1 MSNYLQDLI
10 LDYERDLMGSIYTF
24 LLSDG
29 ETISFEIKRSNVP
42 HLLGIK
48 RLQLRQV
55 QGKYANYIY
64 SMLKDGTLTL
74 EHVVSVPN
82 HKEVYKKIM
91 NFQYISA
98 MLHSGNIV
106 KIVKRIGR
114 LNSSYLFYLDH
125 RPQEIIHLGIG
136 RDADENWYPES
147 LLVLQRNATAYIDG
161 QVPVDIVKFDVTA
174 RERPI
179 SASKE

>member
-64 SMLKDGTLTL
+64 SMLKDGTLTQ

-98 MLHSGNIV
+98 MLHSGNTV

-114 LNSSYLFYLDH
+114 
-125 RPQEIIHLGIG
+125 
-136 RDADENWYPES
+136 DADGNWYPES

>member
-1 MSNYLQDLI
+1 M
-10 LDYERDLMGSIYTF
+10 
-24 LLSDG
+24 
-29 ETISFEIKRSNVP
+29 
-42 HLLGIK
+42 GIK

-98 MLHSGNIV
+98 MLHSGNTV

-114 LNSSYLFYLDH
+114 
-125 RPQEIIHLGIG
+125 
-136 RDADENWYPES
+136 DADGNWYPES

>member
-1 MSNYLQDLI
+1 MKNVELFA
-10 LDYERDLMGSIYTF
+10 GSDIG
-24 LLSDG
+24 LR
-29 ETISFEIKRSNVP
+29 I
-42 HLLGIK
+42 LGIK

-125 RPQEIIHLGIG
+125 RPQEIIYLGIG
-136 RDADENWYPES
+136 RDADGNWYPES

-161 QVPVDIVKFDVTA
+161 QIPVNIVKFDVTA
-174 RERPI
+174 RERSI

>member
-48 RLQLRQV
+48 RLQLRQG

-74 EHVVSVPN
+74 EHAVSVPN

-98 MLHSGNIV
+98 MLHTV

-114 LNSSYLFYLDH
+114 
-125 RPQEIIHLGIG
+125 
-136 RDADENWYPES
+136 DADGNWYPES

>member
-1 MSNYLQDLI
+1 M
-10 LDYERDLMGSIYTF
+10 DYERDLMGSIYTF

-98 MLHSGNIV
+98 MLHSGNTV

-114 LNSSYLFYLDH
+114 
-125 RPQEIIHLGIG
+125 
-136 RDADENWYPES
+136 DADGNWYPES

>member
-1 MSNYLQDLI
+1 M
-10 LDYERDLMGSIYTF
+10 
-24 LLSDG
+24 
-29 ETISFEIKRSNVP
+29 KNVELFAGP
-42 HLLGIK
+42 DIGLRILGIK

-98 MLHSGNIV
+98 MLHSGNTV

-114 LNSSYLFYLDH
+114 
-125 RPQEIIHLGIG
+125 
-136 RDADENWYPES
+136 DADGNWYPES

>member
-1 MSNYLQDLI
+1 
-10 LDYERDLMGSIYTF
+10 
-24 LLSDG
+24 
-29 ETISFEIKRSNVP
+29 
-42 HLLGIK
+42 
-48 RLQLRQV
+48 
-55 QGKYANYIY
+55 
-64 SMLKDGTLTL
+64 
-74 EHVVSVPN
+74 
-82 HKEVYKKIM
+82 
-91 NFQYISA
+91 
-98 MLHSGNIV
+98 MLHSGNTV

-136 RDADENWYPES
+136 RDADGNWYPES

>member
-1 MSNYLQDLI
+1 MS
-10 LDYERDLMGSIYTF
+10 RCV
-24 LLSDG
+24 
-29 ETISFEIKRSNVP
+29 KNVELFAGP
-42 HLLGIK
+42 DIGLRILGIK

-98 MLHSGNIV
+98 MLHSGNTV

-114 LNSSYLFYLDH
+114 
-125 RPQEIIHLGIG
+125 
-136 RDADENWYPES
+136 DADGNWYPES

>member
-10 LDYERDLMGSIYTF
+10 LEYERDLMGNVYTF

-74 EHVVSVPN
+74 EHVVSVPK

-91 NFQYISA
+91 NFHAIST
-98 MLHSGNIV
+98 MLHAGNAV
-106 KIVKRIGR
+106 KIVKRIGT
-114 LNSSYLFYLDH
+114 LNSSYLLYLDH
-125 RPQEIIHLGIG
+125 RPREMIHLGIG
-136 RDADENWYPES
+136 RDAEGNWYPES
-147 LLVLQRNATAYIDG
+147 LLVLQRNVTAYIDG
-161 QVPVDIVKFDVTA
+161 QIPVGIEKFEVTA
-174 RERPI
+174 RGQCLPI
-179 SASKE
+179 PNI

>member
-1 MSNYLQDLI
+1 M
-10 LDYERDLMGSIYTF
+10 DYERDLMGSIYTF

-98 MLHSGNIV
+98 MLHSGNTV

-114 LNSSYLFYLDH
+114 
-125 RPQEIIHLGIG
+125 
-136 RDADENWYPES
+136 DADGNWYPES

-161 QVPVDIVKFDVTA
+161 QVPVDIVKFDVAA